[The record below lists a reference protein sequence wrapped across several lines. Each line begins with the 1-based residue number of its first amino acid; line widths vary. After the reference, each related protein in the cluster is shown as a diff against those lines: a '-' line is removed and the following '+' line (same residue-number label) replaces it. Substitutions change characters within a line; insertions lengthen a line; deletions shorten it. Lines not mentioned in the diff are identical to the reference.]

1 LWYFAMFKACHSMD
15 SLTILCQSQL
25 IRWKCHIM
33 NGFIHNLWEYDQ
45 PQMHPVEEGIDG
57 LGLKKVVYDY
67 VNVLKS
73 NVLG

>member
-1 LWYFAMFKACHSMD
+1 
-15 SLTILCQSQL
+15 
-25 IRWKCHIM
+25 
-33 NGFIHNLWEYDQ
+33 
-45 PQMHPVEEGIDG
+45 MHPVEEGIDG